1 MIILIGIL
9 PSCNSNNLG
18 DNIYLLEGDRREDRI
33 IVECTGKS
41 FGDCI
46 AGEYLV
52 PAAYEEH
59 FKNGKYSEF
68 VDSVKADNDHV
79 IATTV
84 SISNGIKSYWIIDK
98 KKKRLR
104 NAKDNP
110 HSFVLGPVDFS
121 SFSKK
126 REKMILDWIFNSRF
140 TFDDS
145 RDYTDFFASSK
156 NLARPISVRGCFN
169 KPRMDSSGQ
178 VQTSAPA
185 SAHCT
190 I

>member
-1 MIILIGIL
+1 MRYPHFLFSMIILIGIL

-52 PAAYEEH
+52 PAAYEDTLKME
-59 FKNGKYSEF
+59 NTQV

-110 HSFVLGPVDFS
+110 HFFVLGPLDFS
-121 SFSKK
+121 SFSKQK
-126 REKMILDWIFNSRF
+126 RKNDIRLDF
-140 TFDDS
+140 
-145 RDYTDFFASSK
+145 
-156 NLARPISVRGCFN
+156 
-169 KPRMDSSGQ
+169 
-178 VQTSAPA
+178 
-185 SAHCT
+185 
-190 I
+190 